1 MDRWHHLICQE
12 LNNLIPPQS
21 VRDHG
26 RATDLIQRSRHIDA
40 TPFLWTFVFATAQTD
55 ESVSAVRDYYKV

>member
-1 MDRWHHLICQE
+1 
-12 LNNLIPPQS
+12 